1 MLFIVSVRKIQNKE
15 IRKMDKISMML
26 ERLPELLISFGGK
39 VLVALIIFIVGKWVA
54 RMLSDVIKRIL
65 TKGKMDSTVAHF
77 LGNLIYGVILAFVV
91 IAAIG
96 KLGVQTTSLVAI
108 FGAATLAVGMA
119 MQGTLGN
126 FSSGVMLLIFRPF
139 KVGDSVIAGGITG
152 KVEDI
157 GIFSTTII
165 PSDGRKVII
174 PNGKLSN
181 DTITNFSAL
190 PTRRIE
196 ISINVPGNTDINAVR
211 DLLREVLE
219 SETDILKD
227 PAAAIVMTDANAGA
241 IVFGIYAHVNTPNFG
256 KVHAS
261 LLEKLKLALNT
272 KGFWA

>member
-1 MLFIVSVRKIQNKE
+1 
-15 IRKMDKISMML
+15 MDKISMML

-54 RMLSDVIKRIL
+54 RMISDVIKRIL
-65 TKGKMDSTVAHF
+65 TKGKMDSTVAQF
-77 LGNLIYGVILAFVV
+77 FGNLIYGVILAFVV

-119 MQGTLGN
+119 LQGTLGN

>member
-1 MLFIVSVRKIQNKE
+1 
-15 IRKMDKISMML
+15 MDKISMML

-65 TKGKMDSTVAHF
+65 TKGKMDSTVVQF

-119 MQGTLGN
+119 LQGTLGN

-157 GIFSTTII
+157 SIFSTTII

-219 SETDILKD
+219 SEIDILKD

-241 IVFGIYAHVNTPNFG
+241 IVFGIYAHVNTPNYG

>member
-1 MLFIVSVRKIQNKE
+1 
-15 IRKMDKISMML
+15 MDKISMML

-65 TKGKMDSTVAHF
+65 TKGKMDSTVAQF

-119 MQGTLGN
+119 LQGTLGN

-219 SETDILKD
+219 SEIDILKD
-227 PAAAIVMTDANAGA
+227 PAAGIVMTDANAGA
-241 IVFGIYAHVNTPNFG
+241 IVFGIYAHVNTPNYG

>member
-1 MLFIVSVRKIQNKE
+1 
-15 IRKMDKISMML
+15 MDKISMML

-54 RMLSDVIKRIL
+54 RMISDVIKRIL
-65 TKGKMDSTVAHF
+65 TKGKMDSTVAQF

-119 MQGTLGN
+119 LQGTLGN

>member
-1 MLFIVSVRKIQNKE
+1 
-15 IRKMDKISMML
+15 MDKISMML

-65 TKGKMDSTVAHF
+65 TKGKMDSTVAQF

>member
-54 RMLSDVIKRIL
+54 RMISDVIKRIL
-65 TKGKMDSTVAHF
+65 TKGKMDSTVAQF

-119 MQGTLGN
+119 LQGTLGN